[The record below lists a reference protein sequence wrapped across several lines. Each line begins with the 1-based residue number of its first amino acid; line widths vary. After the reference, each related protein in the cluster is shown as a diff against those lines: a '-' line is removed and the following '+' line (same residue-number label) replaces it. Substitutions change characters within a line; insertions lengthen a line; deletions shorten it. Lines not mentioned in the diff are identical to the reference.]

1 MPYRFQRDNVTSDV
15 PDCNPI
21 YVAIKTDKT
30 GLMRLYLVLIKSKQD
45 ELRLCQPLKPFHP
58 FQDVFGISDKKSLKQ
73 VPPLHPKQL
82 IQQYQLDKSQ
92 LAFTFC
98 ASSSDGTSCI
108 PQWDTTVYSTVLTE
122 MSLEISKKRIV
133 SCPNCAHIIDLS
145 SGTDNNDNVQEVVK
159 GKRNTSQSSDEKSIQ
174 TTKPVISDH
183 YLIPNSKPRNKSF
196 EKENKKM
203 TVETDT
209 IKNPKESPLK
219 AKRKRASR
227 SSSSGSSSS
236 GTSSSSSASSR
247 SSSSSSSNSSS
258 STSRSS
264 SAASSPEKKNDR
276 TSTKV
281 INNKSSNK
289 KSLEHG
295 SIDDKKPTAPTIP
308 THRIPSPSS
317 SRRQEK
323 EKEKEATKIYIG
335 KLSLNV
341 TKEHLAE
348 IFGTFGEIKE
358 IDLPSHRIHPNLHR
372 GFAHI
377 EYVSPNGAEQACK
390 YMETGQIDGQEIV
403 CVLVHGQPAHLSAD
417 RNRRESS
424 PYHRRRRRSPLPPSR
439 HYPPPR
445 RMGDRERD
453 RGRYN
458 DRRGGYSPPSRSYR
472 RGQSPSAS
480 SRRTGTSG
488 NTAESPK
495 KKERRYSR
503 SSSSESK

>member
-1 MPYRFQRDNVTSDV
+1 
-15 PDCNPI
+15 
-21 YVAIKTDKT
+21 
-30 GLMRLYLVLIKSKQD
+30 
-45 ELRLCQPLKPFHP
+45 
-58 FQDVFGISDKKSLKQ
+58 
-73 VPPLHPKQL
+73 
-82 IQQYQLDKSQ
+82 
-92 LAFTFC
+92 
-98 ASSSDGTSCI
+98 
-108 PQWDTTVYSTVLTE
+108 
-122 MSLEISKKRIV
+122 
-133 SCPNCAHIIDLS
+133 
-145 SGTDNNDNVQEVVK
+145 
-159 GKRNTSQSSDEKSIQ
+159 
-174 TTKPVISDH
+174 
-183 YLIPNSKPRNKSF
+183 
-196 EKENKKM
+196 M

-236 GTSSSSSASSR
+236 GTTSSSSASSR

-281 INNKSSNK
+281 INNKTSNK
-289 KSLEHG
+289 KTLEHG
-295 SIDDKKPTAPTIP
+295 SIDDKKSTAPTVPI
-308 THRIPSPSS
+308 HRNASPSA
-317 SRRQEK
+317 SRRQ

-348 IFGTFGEIKE
+348 IFGTFGEIKD

-417 RNRRESS
+417 RNRRELS
-424 PYHRRRRRSPLPPSR
+424 PYRRRRRSPLPPAR

-445 RMGDRERD
+445 RMGDRDRERERD

-458 DRRGGYSPPSRSYR
+458 DRRSGYSPPSRNYR
-472 RGQSPSAS
+472 RGQSPPAS

>member
-1 MPYRFQRDNVTSDV
+1 MFNIQFVIIFQY
-15 PDCNPI
+15 I
-21 YVAIKTDKT
+21 YHQ
-30 GLMRLYLVLIKSKQD
+30 R
-45 ELRLCQPLKPFHP
+45 E
-58 FQDVFGISDKKSLKQ
+58 
-73 VPPLHPKQL
+73 
-82 IQQYQLDKSQ
+82 
-92 LAFTFC
+92 
-98 ASSSDGTSCI
+98 
-108 PQWDTTVYSTVLTE
+108 
-122 MSLEISKKRIV
+122 
-133 SCPNCAHIIDLS
+133 
-145 SGTDNNDNVQEVVK
+145 
-159 GKRNTSQSSDEKSIQ
+159 
-174 TTKPVISDH
+174 
-183 YLIPNSKPRNKSF
+183 
-196 EKENKKM
+196 KKM

-227 SSSSGSSSS
+227 SSSSESSSS
-236 GTSSSSSASSR
+236 GTTSSSSASSR

-264 SAASSPEKKNDR
+264 SGASSPEKKNDR

-295 SIDDKKPTAPTIP
+295 SVDEKKPIVPTVS
-308 THRIPSPSS
+308 THRNASPPSSS
-317 SRRQEK
+317 SRRQ
-323 EKEKEATKIYIG
+323 EKEATKIYIG

-377 EYVSPNGAEQACK
+377 EYVSSNGAEQACK

-403 CVLVHGQPAHLSAD
+403 CVLVHGQPPHLSAD
-417 RNRRESS
+417 RNRRELS

-458 DRRGGYSPPSRSYR
+458 DRRSGYSPPPRNYR
-472 RGQSPSAS
+472 RGQSPPTSG
-480 SRRTGTSG
+480 RRTGASG

-495 KKERRYSR
+495 RKERRYSR